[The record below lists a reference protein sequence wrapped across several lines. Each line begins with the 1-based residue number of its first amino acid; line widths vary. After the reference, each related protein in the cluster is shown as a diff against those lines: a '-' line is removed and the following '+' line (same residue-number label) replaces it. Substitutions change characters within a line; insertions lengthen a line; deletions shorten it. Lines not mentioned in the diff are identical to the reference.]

1 MGEQC
6 RTLRESKSA
15 RAVGAQPEDLQGV
28 ADVGEAVLGRHL
40 VRPALDRGAVDLD
53 CLAACPAHQVVVMG
67 VAAGSVDALTIL
79 TDDDVDVTGLSER
92 GECSIGME
100 LKPLGCVNY
109 DAVILHLNGNVS

>member
-1 MGEQC
+1 M
-6 RTLRESKSA
+6 
-15 RAVGAQPEDLQGV
+15 

-92 GECSIGME
+92 GECSIDRGQADGVAPVAE
-100 LKPLGCVNY
+100 
-109 DAVILHLNGNVS
+109 VIVDLLRRAKIIEVLQRFDDRGALPGRADSHTGV